1 MPEVLSVEDSGDSIR
16 GQHTATGTNSTKG
29 TFLPS
34 RFDGGHMSDF
44 DLDLRTA
51 EEHIE
56 EDVEIDGSIV
66 LDVLDGTTSDDE
78 WLEILSSGNALVLC
92 VEGEVN
98 ELASGFARDVKEAG
112 GNLVHFRGFLVVTPP
127 GVDVNTDRL

>member
-1 MPEVLSVEDSGDSIR
+1 
-16 GQHTATGTNSTKG
+16 
-29 TFLPS
+29 
-34 RFDGGHMSDF
+34 MSDF

-56 EDVEIDGSIV
+56 EELELEGSIE
-66 LDVLDGTTSDDE
+66 LGVLDGTTSDEE
-78 WLEILSSGNALVLC
+78 WLESISKGNVLVLN
-92 VEGEVN
+92 VDGEVN

-112 GNLVHFRGFLVVTPP
+112 GNLVHFRGFLLVTPP